1 MKRNAAVGL
10 FTKPSIIK
18 NPHPQDVVLQI
29 NTNQKIKEEYCMTLT
44 KDKIIDN
51 IYNQV
56 GLSKNQS
63 RRVVGSLLE
72 IIKQTLAKEE
82 NLLISG
88 FGKFIVKDKAARKG
102 RNPQTK
108 EDLKL
113 RARKVVVFRTSGV
126 LRKKINHKG

>member
-1 MKRNAAVGL
+1 
-10 FTKPSIIK
+10 
-18 NPHPQDVVLQI
+18 
-29 NTNQKIKEEYCMTLT
+29 MTLT
-44 KDKIIDN
+44 KEKIIDN

-63 RRVVGSLLE
+63 RRVVESLLE
-72 IIKQTLAKEE
+72 IIKQTLTKKE
-82 NLLISG
+82 NLLTSG

-102 RNPQTK
+102 RNPQTA

>member
-1 MKRNAAVGL
+1 
-10 FTKPSIIK
+10 
-18 NPHPQDVVLQI
+18 
-29 NTNQKIKEEYCMTLT
+29 MTLT
-44 KDKIIDN
+44 KEKIIDN

-63 RRVVGSLLE
+63 RRVVESLLE
-72 IIKQTLAKEE
+72 IIKQTLGKGES
-82 NLLISG
+82 LLISG

>member
-1 MKRNAAVGL
+1 
-10 FTKPSIIK
+10 
-18 NPHPQDVVLQI
+18 
-29 NTNQKIKEEYCMTLT
+29 MTLT

>member
-1 MKRNAAVGL
+1 
-10 FTKPSIIK
+10 
-18 NPHPQDVVLQI
+18 
-29 NTNQKIKEEYCMTLT
+29 MTLT

-88 FGKFIVKDKAARKG
+88 FGKFIVKNKAARKG